1 MRAQLYLSFALL
13 TLVCACGTKGPLEK
27 APPMWGP
34 DRAAYEAQ
42 QAKKAAD
49 EAAQAAA
56 EKAKK
61 EAEKAESSATPDTP
75 Q

>member
-1 MRAQLYLSFALL
+1 MRAKLFLSFALV
-13 TLVCACGTKGPLEK
+13 TLVCACGTKGPLET

-42 QAKKAAD
+42 QVQKAAE

-61 EAEKAESSATPDTP
+61 EAEKAESSAIPDTP

>member
-1 MRAQLYLSFALL
+1 MRAQLHLTFALL
-13 TLVCACGTKGPLEK
+13 TLVCACGTKGPLET

-42 QAKKAAD
+42 KAQKAAE
-49 EAAQAAA
+49 EAAQVAA

-75 Q
+75 K

>member
-1 MRAQLYLSFALL
+1 MRAKLLPIFALL
-13 TLVCACGTKGPLEK
+13 TLISACGTKGPLET

-34 DRAAYEAQ
+34 DRVAYEAQ
-42 QAKKAAD
+42 KAQKAAE